1 MRIRTLAVAAAT
13 ALAMGAF
20 PTSAEAADTEAADLL
35 CSDGAVRVTGFE
47 RGEVLHVVGSNRNF
61 IVTSAVNATGQ
72 TVFDIPGHR
81 NRAGIVTCAATTPA
95 GKDYTFQ
102 GFFTPA

>member
-1 MRIRTLAVAAAT
+1 MALVFTSQGAFHLKRQRDAKPLFGEVMRTRTLAVAAAT
-13 ALAMGAF
+13 ALAM
-20 PTSAEAADTEAADLL
+20 
-35 CSDGAVRVTGFE
+35 
-47 RGEVLHVVGSNRNF
+47 VVGSNRNF
-61 IVTSAVNATGQ
+61 IVTSAANATGQ

-81 NRAGIVTCAATTPA
+81 NRAGIVTCAVRTPA